1 MWTRFAVAAHLSA
14 DELARRY
21 RAARDPVERS
31 RWQMI
36 WLLVSGRPLGE
47 VAAVTGYSTR
57 WVREVVRRYN
67 TEGATALKDRR
78 HANAGAA
85 PLLDAKGQAALE
97 AALHEPPPDGGRW
110 SGRQVAAWIARWL
123 HRPPGSI
130 APARPRYKWLYLY
143 AFVHPTSGAVE
154 WFTGSTVDTALFSAV
169 LARFA
174 TAVGAGP
181 HKRILLVP
189 ARRRRLAR
197 QRGSCCA
204 RGHSSR

>member
-1 MWTRFAVAAHLSA
+1 MWTRFTVAAHLSA

-57 WVREVVRRYN
+57 WIREVVRRYN
-67 TEGATALKDRR
+67 ADGVTALADQR

-123 HRPPGSI
+123 HRPPGAI
-130 APARPRYKWLYLY
+130 APARGWEYLRRLDYTPQVPRPRHASAAAAAAQAAFQKASRRWLKKS
-143 AFVHPTSGAVE
+143 VRQRP
-154 WFTGSTVDTALFSAV
+154 TGSSRSGRSMSTARA
-169 LARFA
+169 
-174 TAVGAGP
+174 
-181 HKRILLVP
+181 
-189 ARRRRLAR
+189 
-197 QRGSCCA
+197 
-204 RGHSSR
+204 